1 MRKASSFLCLRDEVC
16 EDIAGRR
23 SERGAASRAG
33 KQSQPDRFLGRRSL
47 GSPTLVTMMETTDL
61 RDRKNRTRIGR
72 LHSARFRG
80 ILLQCQM
87 SSCLVIVI
95 GISPQMTPQ
104 AAFVEHDHLIQHS
117 RRMLPITRSICARC
131 QGERGA
137 DNTCS
142 IPIAFTCSTNSWPKM
157 RSRSRSK

>member
-23 SERGAASRAG
+23 SQRGAASRAG

-104 AAFVEHDHLIQHS
+104 AAFVEHDHLIQA
-117 RRMLPITRSICARC
+117 LPANAANHPLNMRSLPGRTRSRQHLLDSHRLHLLDELMAEDAVAIT
-131 QGERGA
+131 Q
-137 DNTCS
+137 
-142 IPIAFTCSTNSWPKM
+142 
-157 RSRSRSK
+157 